1 MAAETFAVFEGLR
14 MSGDKQKGKLVGEEP
29 ENEFWVSDDFPD
41 PPKTAT
47 IPKTVSVPHETFIAE
62 GIIRHS
68 MMFAIQKLEKDNAR
82 LEVERDYAAKL
93 ATGRAAEP
101 SPSVAPEPKPSGEP
115 WKSLL
120 DAYKEYARL
129 SVKTWKSYD
138 QAFRRLEKAAGD
150 KPIDA
155 VSPDDIKAFRELVI
169 TETKPRGGRETTAA
183 GTLQKQL
190 SHLKAFF
197 QWAKAEKGFIQTN
210 PAEDITVPPSIRKD
224 GAPITRNPYSKE
236 ELQAIFT
243 APVFTGC
250 KSVGRRFERGNVVV
264 RDGKFWLP
272 LLALFAGGRLM
283 ELATLGTKDVVFSE
297 GHDCV
302 SINLIPDEEDKDDP
316 RLKTAAAVRIIPIHP
331 TLKKL
336 GFMEFVAEARRRK
349 RVRLFEDFE
358 YGKWWN
364 QQFLTKIGLK
374 RPDLTFHS
382 FRHTFK
388 RGLRGIQSDET
399 MNRLM
404 GHAPANVGE
413 GYGGGVSEQE
423 ARLFCEAFELPISLS
438 HLYPLPKA
446 IR

>member
-1 MAAETFAVFEGLR
+1 MAAEAFAVFEGLR
-14 MSGDKQKGKLVGEEP
+14 MGEDKKKDGLPVE
-29 ENEFWVSDDFPD
+29 EFWVPANIGE
-41 PPKTAT
+41 PEP
-47 IPKTVSVPHETFIAE
+47 IKTVEIPRDKFITE
-62 GIIRHS
+62 SIIRHS
-68 MMFAIQKLEKDNAR
+68 MMFAIQRLEKDNAR
-82 LEVERDYAAKL
+82 LEVERDFAAKL
-93 ATGRAAEP
+93 AMGRTAEQP
-101 SPSVAPEPKPSGEP
+101 SPTVAPEPPKPSGEP

-120 DAYKEYARL
+120 DAYKAYARL
-129 SVKTWKSYD
+129 SDKTWKSYD

-155 VSPDDIKAFRELVI
+155 VSPEDIRAFRELVVA
-169 TETKPRGGRETTAA
+169 ETKPRGGRKTTAA

-190 SHLKAFF
+190 SHIKSFF
-197 QWAKAEKGFIQTN
+197 QWAKAEKGFIQSN

-224 GAPITRNPYSKE
+224 GAAITRNPYSKE

-243 APVFTGC
+243 APNFVGC
-250 KSVGRRFERGNVVV
+250 KSVSRRFDRGNVVV

-283 ELATLGTKDVVFSE
+283 ELATLATKDIVFSE

-316 RLKTAAAVRIIPIHP
+316 TLKTAAAVRIIPIHP

-336 GFMEFVAEARRRK
+336 GFMEFVAEARRKR
-349 RVRLFEDFE
+349 RVRLFEDFD

-364 QQFLTKIGLK
+364 QQFLGKIGLK

-399 MNRLM
+399 KNRLM

-423 ARLFCEAFELPISLS
+423 ARLFCEVFEVPISLS